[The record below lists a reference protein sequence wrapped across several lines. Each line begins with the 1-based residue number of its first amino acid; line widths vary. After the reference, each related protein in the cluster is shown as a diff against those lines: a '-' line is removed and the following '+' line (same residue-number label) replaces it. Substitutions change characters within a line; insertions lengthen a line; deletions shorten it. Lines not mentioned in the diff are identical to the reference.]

1 MIFANW
7 IIFLAWVCT
16 TAYAC
21 LYFFRK
27 KSLFRKQAALLMF
40 PLAALI
46 TFAVVFVFNRGSNVA
61 QLSSSG
67 DLWVLWFQFYFP
79 LAIGNLL
86 NLICVV
92 VLISINL
99 IKKHTKKA
107 LLANLH
113 ILIVNLLAIYHV
125 IPNMPD
131 A

>member
-21 LYFFRK
+21 FYFFGK
-27 KSLFRKQAALLMF
+27 VGLFRKQAALLMI

-46 TFAVVFVFNRGSNVA
+46 IFAVVFVFNRGSNVA
-61 QLSSSG
+61 QLSNSR
-67 DLWVLWFQFYFP
+67 DLWVLWFQLYFP